1 MKIKLVIYSEDLNYV
16 EHLINYLN
24 IHYNDTLELNIFNE
38 EMSLMEYLEHYK
50 ADILL
55 LDDDYSGEFTSK
67 VVTVYLTDEQD
78 MDKDRICVFKYQKG
92 EMIYKTILNIYA
104 SGTNKSLHNPREKR
118 EDETGI
124 HLFLSINGGAGASTV
139 AKAYGIRLAEEK
151 RVLYLNLEM
160 FGDCEKVLK
169 ADGNFSL
176 DDILYTLKSRRG
188 SLPLKLESSMKKS
201 PEGICFYAP
210 SANPINLLD
219 LTGEEFLRLLA
230 EMKTGGLFDE
240 IVLDMDIFPS
250 AWMLEG
256 LKEADDIWLVADGTE
271 ASAEKYEKF
280 REFITAF
287 EKKNQL
293 RILPKMKIFYNKYS
307 SKTGKPI
314 ENCELEIGGGSPRYE
329 GMEENSIIRKMA
341 DSNAFAKGFL

>member
-1 MKIKLVIYSEDLNYV
+1 
-16 EHLINYLN
+16 
-24 IHYNDTLELNIFNE
+24 
-38 EMSLMEYLEHYK
+38 
-50 ADILL
+50 
-55 LDDDYSGEFTSK
+55 
-67 VVTVYLTDEQD
+67 
-78 MDKDRICVFKYQKG
+78 
-92 EMIYKTILNIYA
+92 MIYKTILNIYA

-219 LTGEEFLRLLA
+219 LTGEEFLRLFA

>member
-1 MKIKLVIYSEDLNYV
+1 MVPDKMRDN
-16 EHLINYLN
+16 N
-24 IHYNDTLELNIFNE
+24 
-38 EMSLMEYLEHYK
+38 
-50 ADILL
+50 
-55 LDDDYSGEFTSK
+55 YSGEFTSK

-201 PEGICFYAP
+201 PE
-210 SANPINLLD
+210 
-219 LTGEEFLRLLA
+219 
-230 EMKTGGLFDE
+230 
-240 IVLDMDIFPS
+240 
-250 AWMLEG
+250 
-256 LKEADDIWLVADGTE
+256 
-271 ASAEKYEKF
+271 
-280 REFITAF
+280 
-287 EKKNQL
+287 
-293 RILPKMKIFYNKYS
+293 
-307 SKTGKPI
+307 
-314 ENCELEIGGGSPRYE
+314 
-329 GMEENSIIRKMA
+329 
-341 DSNAFAKGFL
+341 